1 MKAIIGLVISVSLV
15 GTALAQRTGSASP
28 NVPSRIA
35 AKSTV
40 DILNERHDISFTE
53 APLEQVIGVIRD
65 FSKMNVVVRWTQLEA
80 NAITK
85 EKLITLDIKNLRL
98 SQILHEVI
106 NQAGG
111 ADVKL
116 AYRASGNLLVVS
128 TAEDLGKELITRVYD
143 VTDLLLR
150 LPRNTDAPHIDLRN
164 QQSGGSGGSQ
174 NIFQGG
180 SGSGST
186 TDDDNQSNNTNNG
199 MIDPETQRL
208 IDLITSTVEPD
219 SWQINSGKGT
229 INAFK
234 KQLVVRNNILV
245 HQALGGPIR
254 ED

>member
-1 MKAIIGLVISVSLV
+1 MKAIIGLMLSVSLA
-15 GTALAQRTGSASP
+15 GAAYAQRSGGAA
-28 NVPSRIA
+28 PSRVV

-40 DILNERHDISFTE
+40 DILNERHDLSFTE
-53 APLEQVIGVIRD
+53 APLDQVIGVIRD
-65 FSKMNVVVRWTQLEA
+65 FSKMNVIVRWPQLEA
-80 NAITK
+80 NAVTK
-85 EKLITLDIKNLRL
+85 DKLITLDVKNLRL

-164 QQSGGSGGSQ
+164 QQSGGAGGGQQ

-180 SGSGST
+180 SGSTNS
-186 TDDDNQSNNTNNG
+186 DDQENQNNSNSG

-208 IDLITSTVEPD
+208 IDLIVGTVEPD
-219 SWQINSGKGT
+219 SWQLNGGKGT